1 MAYRIYADGWLLHDD
16 RLESYQVTDARLDL
30 ELNKTGSFSFS
41 IYPDHV
47 YFSKPAILKTIVEV
61 YQDDELIF
69 RGRIFDEDVGFYNE
83 RKFACEGDLAFLLD
97 SIQRP
102 HEYVGNAGDY
112 FRELINTHNS
122 QVEAVKRFAIG
133 NVTIT
138 GANTWWQDHVN
149 TWNAIEN
156 LLHGA
161 GGYLQTR
168 MQDGAIYIDY
178 LQEIDKL
185 SSQTINFGDNL
196 IDLNKIRKSDGIA
209 TALIPLGAKIKDENN
224 QEMDNR
230 LTIEAVNGGLDY
242 IVDAAAD
249 AQFGRIF
256 TTAIWDDIT
265 DANILLAAGREQL
278 AKVKTGIESIELSA
292 ADLSMTGQSVGSF
305 RIGSQVRVISKP
317 HEIDALFLIS
327 KQSIS
332 LFEPAGNTLTLGGTL
347 SGFSAALQRI
357 SGEQGAIYRQIDKAA
372 QNANNAVYNVE
383 RNIEASI
390 AIAEQN
396 ISQTVS
402 DRFYLKGETDAL
414 VSEISSQLEQT
425 AEGFTMRFDRFGADL
440 NDLINGTDAEFEL
453 IRKFIRFVD
462 GSILLG
468 EIGNELELK
477 ISSNRISFQ
486 QGGAEVAFFS
496 NNKLN
501 VTDGQF
507 LNSLQIGNFA
517 FIPRNNGNLSF
528 KKYEAATNANVA
540 GFAAVGSAPVG

>member
-16 RLESYQVTDARLDL
+16 RLADYQVTDARLDL

-47 YFSKPAILKTIVEV
+47 YFSKPAILKTIVDV
-61 YQDDELIF
+61 YQDDELLF

-102 HEYVGNAGDY
+102 SEYVGNAADY
-112 FRELINTHNS
+112 FRELISAHNS
-122 QVEAVKRFAIG
+122 QVEEAKRFRIG

-138 GANTWWQDHVN
+138 GANTWRQDHVS
-149 TWNAIEN
+149 TWIAIEN
-156 LLHGA
+156 LLQDN

-168 MQDGAIYIDY
+168 MQNGAIYIDY
-178 LQEIDKL
+178 LQEISKL
-185 SSQTINFGDNL
+185 SSQTVNFGDNL

-209 TALIPLGAKIKDENN
+209 TALIPLGAKLKDEND
-224 QEMDNR
+224 QETDNR
-230 LTIEAVNGGLDY
+230 LTIAAVNGGLDY
-242 IVDAAAD
+242 IIDAAAEGE
-249 AQFGRIF
+249 FGRIF
-256 TTAIWDDIT
+256 TTAIWNDIT
-265 DANILLAAGREQL
+265 DANILLTAGREHL
-278 AKVKTGIESIELSA
+278 AKIKTGVESIELSA
-292 ADLSMTGQSVGSF
+292 ADLSKTGQNVGSF

-317 HEIDALFLIS
+317 HGIDELFLIS
-327 KQSIS
+327 KQSIA
-332 LFEPAGNTLTLGGTL
+332 LFDPAGNSLTLGGTF

-357 SGEQGAIYRQIDKAA
+357 SGEQGTIYRQIEKTA

-396 ISQTVS
+396 ISQAVS

-414 VSEISSQLEQT
+414 VSEVSSQLEQT
-425 AEGFTMRFDRFGADL
+425 ADGFTMQFNRFGADL
-440 NDLINGTDAEFEL
+440 DDLINGTDAEFEL
-453 IRKFIRFVD
+453 IRKYIRFID

-468 EIGNELELK
+468 EVGNELELK
-477 ISSNRISFQ
+477 ISNNRISFL
-486 QGGAEVAFFS
+486 QGGAEVAYFS

-528 KKYEAATNANVA
+528 KKYDAATNANVA
-540 GFAAVGSAPVG
+540 GFAAVGSAAVG